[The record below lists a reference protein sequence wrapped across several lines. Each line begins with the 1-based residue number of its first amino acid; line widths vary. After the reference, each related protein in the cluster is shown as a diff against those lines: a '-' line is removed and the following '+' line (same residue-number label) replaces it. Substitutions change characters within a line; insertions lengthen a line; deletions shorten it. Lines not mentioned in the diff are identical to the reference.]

1 MGIIILRGCGLSL
14 VVVVL
19 NTEYA
24 KMYHSYIFFQHPRNR
39 EWVNMV
45 NGLEAKKKTWC
56 FHSVF
61 FFEWGSATKKSDLC
75 PIVIYATARDVYS
88 KSTDTHVT
96 VFN

>member
-45 NGLEAKKKTWC
+45 NGLEAKKKHGV
-56 FHSVF
+56 FIVF
-61 FFEWGSATKKSDLC
+61 FFLSGGQLQKKRLMSDSYIC
-75 PIVIYATARDVYS
+75 N
-88 KSTDTHVT
+88 ST
-96 VFN
+96 

>member
-14 VVVVL
+14 VVVL

-45 NGLEAKKKTWC
+45 NGLEAKKKHGV
-56 FHSVF
+56 FIVF
-61 FFEWGSATKKSDLC
+61 FFKWGPATKKQLMSDCYLC
-75 PIVIYATARDVYS
+75 NT
-88 KSTDTHVT
+88 T
-96 VFN
+96 

>member
-14 VVVVL
+14 VVVL

-45 NGLEAKKKTWC
+45 NGLEAKKKHGV
-56 FHSVF
+56 FIVF
-61 FFEWGSATKKSDLC
+61 FFKWGPATKK
-75 PIVIYATARDVYS
+75 ATYVRLL
-88 KSTDTHVT
+88 
-96 VFN
+96 FM

>member
-24 KMYHSYIFFQHPRNR
+24 KMYHSYIFFQHPCNR

-45 NGLEAKKKTWC
+45 NGLEAKKKHGV
-56 FHSVF
+56 FIVF
-61 FFEWGSATKKSDLC
+61 FFKWGPATKK
-75 PIVIYATARDVYS
+75 ATYVRLL
-88 KSTDTHVT
+88 
-96 VFN
+96 FM

>member
-24 KMYHSYIFFQHPRNR
+24 KMYHSYIFFQHPCNR

-45 NGLEAKKKTWC
+45 NGLEAKKKHGV
-56 FHSVF
+56 FIVF
-61 FFEWGSATKKSDLC
+61 FFLSGGQLQKKRLMSDCCLC
-75 PIVIYATARDVYS
+75 N
-88 KSTDTHVT
+88 ST
-96 VFN
+96 

>member
-24 KMYHSYIFFQHPRNR
+24 KMYHSYIFFQHPCNR

-45 NGLEAKKKTWC
+45 NGLEAKKK
-56 FHSVF
+56 HGVF
-61 FFEWGSATKKSDLC
+61 IVCLFFKWGPATKK
-75 PIVIYATARDVYS
+75 ATYVRLL
-88 KSTDTHVT
+88 
-96 VFN
+96 FM

>member
-14 VVVVL
+14 VVVL

-45 NGLEAKKKTWC
+45 NGLEAKKKHGVFIVC
-56 FHSVF
+56 FFLS
-61 FFEWGSATKKSDLC
+61 GGQLQKKRLMSDCCLC
-75 PIVIYATARDVYS
+75 N
-88 KSTDTHVT
+88 ST
-96 VFN
+96 